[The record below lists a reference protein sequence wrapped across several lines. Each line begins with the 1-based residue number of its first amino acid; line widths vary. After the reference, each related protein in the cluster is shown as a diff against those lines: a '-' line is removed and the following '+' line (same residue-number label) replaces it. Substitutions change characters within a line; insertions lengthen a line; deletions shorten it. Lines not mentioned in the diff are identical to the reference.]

1 MQVKLT
7 IFSRLVLGYLLIVI
21 LLLATSTYAIFQ
33 LHQFDTVT
41 RSILDIEKRMTAYE
55 KKLRDALLSQM
66 RYERKY
72 AIARDPALYDQ
83 FLLSS
88 NDFRQY
94 LDQVRPLAE
103 LPSQKEGWSRVKA
116 DHDLY
121 QSLVA
126 EEMESL
132 RANQPYDAGRYE
144 LAKDQAVDRILDEL
158 KIFTEA
164 ARKNSSA
171 KIQKLTEAGA
181 KARIVAMSMG
191 VVALLGGLIIS
202 LLITRS
208 ITRPISTLIHKTRE
222 IANWVFKADLHLS
235 SPPEIKE
242 LSQAFNS
249 MCDRLKDVDRM
260 KSDFFSTMS
269 HELRTPLTS
278 IMEGTSLLL
287 EGVGGEINEKQKRIL
302 DIISRES
309 QRLIDLVNSTLD
321 LAKMEAGMMA
331 FDFKP
336 IAMLPLIHQ
345 AIVEIQPYAMVK
357 EIHLGV
363 EGSHDLPPIRMDR
376 ERILQVLRNVIG
388 NAVKFTPLKG
398 RVTVSA
404 VPQEGGQRVCVRDTG
419 PGIAPENLAI
429 VFEKFRQGP
438 PGGAEQ
444 GRGSGL
450 GLAIAK
456 QIVTAHGGKV
466 WAESKPGQGSSF
478 IFQLPS

>member
-1 MQVKLT
+1 MKLT
-7 IFSRLVLGYLLIVI
+7 IFSRLVLGYLLILI
-21 LLLATSTYAIFQ
+21 LLLGTTTYAIFQ
-33 LHQFDTVT
+33 LHRFDTVT
-41 RSILDIEKRMTAYE
+41 RSILDNDNRMIDYE
-55 KKLRDALLSQM
+55 KKLSDALLSQM

-72 AIARDPALYDQ
+72 TIVRDPALYDQ

-88 NDFRQY
+88 DDFRQY

-103 LPSQKEGWSRVKA
+103 LPSQKEGWSRIEA
-116 DHDLY
+116 DHDRY
-121 QSLVA
+121 QALIA
-126 EEMESL
+126 EEMKYL
-132 RANQPYDAGRYE
+132 QANQPYDAGRYKQ
-144 LAKDQAVDRILDEL
+144 AKEKAVDRILDEL
-158 KIFTEA
+158 KIFA
-164 ARKNSSA
+164 AAAHENSSA
-171 KIQKLTEAGA
+171 KIKKLAEAGA
-181 KARIVAMSMG
+181 DARIVAMSMG
-191 VVALLGGLIIS
+191 VVALLGGVMIS

-222 IANWVFKADLHLS
+222 IANWVFKGDLHLS

-249 MCDRLKDVDRM
+249 MCDRLKAVDRM
-260 KSDFFSTMS
+260 KSDFLSTMS

-278 IMEGTSLLL
+278 IKEGTSLLL
-287 EGVGGEINEKQKRIL
+287 EGIGGEINEKQKRIL

-321 LAKMEAGMMA
+321 LAKMEAGMMV

-336 IAMLPLIHQ
+336 VAMLPLIHQ
-345 AIVEIQPYAMVK
+345 AVVEIQPYAMVK
-357 EIHLGV
+357 EIRLQV
-363 EGSHDLPPIRMDR
+363 EDSRDLPSIRMDR
-376 ERILQVLRNVIG
+376 ERILQVLRNFIG
-388 NAVKFTPLKG
+388 NAVKFTPPKG

-404 VPQEGGQRVCVRDTG
+404 VPQEEGLRVCVRDTG
-419 PGIAPENLAI
+419 AGIVKENLAI
-429 VFEKFRQGP
+429 IFEKFRQGP

-444 GRGSGL
+444 VRGSGL